1 MTKSRAAT
9 ALGATIL
16 LIALVVRVAYVEGT
30 SYHAINDAGSYN
42 RLAGMIARTGDYDTG
57 SRPGSGAGGSR
68 GPTAYFPPGFP
79 YFLAGVDL
87 LDGHQA
93 AGKTAI
99 EPERLAQAAIGTV
112 VVALIGLVALEAFG
126 PAVALI
132 CMGLAAL
139 YPVLIEL
146 SGTLVAENLLL
157 VFELAAVW
165 TALRAR
171 RSSHPYAWIAA
182 AGVLT
187 GLATLTHQNA
197 IVMVL
202 PLAFAAVVAT
212 RSARPTGSTAEH
224 PTLSVLSAG
233 TRSASRRRTRA
244 PAPRGSSLAR
254 AGPVAA
260 VALLAATVALTIAPW
275 TIRNAIELHH
285 FIPVSD
291 ETGITLVGTY
301 NPDSAAFKPVP
312 YKWRFFWKIGEDSA
326 LRHHVGRYSEA
337 ALGSKLESQA
347 LHYIGAHPLAPL
359 RVAYHNTLRMFELE
373 GTYAWHAS
381 ADAIGLHVR
390 DAGVG
395 VIAFWLLCVAAL
407 LGIFTRTARAAPR
420 WIWAI
425 PVLLALTVVFVNVET
440 PRFREPIE
448 PFLVLLAGCAVR
460 AALRRLGLSPGSL
473 GRPARKPASYA

>member
-1 MTKSRAAT
+1 MTKSRAAP
-9 ALGATIL
+9 AVVGAIL

-30 SYHAINDAGSYN
+30 SYRAINDAGSYN

-57 SRPGSGAGGSR
+57 SKPGSGAGGAK

-79 YFLAGVDL
+79 YFLAAVDL

-99 EPERLAQAAIGTV
+99 GPERIAQAAIGTV

-126 PAVALI
+126 ESVGLI
-132 CMGLAAL
+132 CMALAAL
-139 YPVLIEL
+139 YPVFIEL

-171 RSSHPYAWIAA
+171 RSLHPYAWIAA
-182 AGVLT
+182 TGVLT

-197 IVMVL
+197 IVIVI
-202 PLAFAAVVAT
+202 PLAFAAVA
-212 RSARPTGSTAEH
+212 A
-224 PTLSVLSAG
+224 
-233 TRSASRRRTRA
+233 
-244 PAPRGSSLAR
+244 AR
-254 AGPVAA
+254 AAGRTATQRSSRPKTPVRA
-260 VALLAATVALTIAPW
+260 VALLAATTALTIAPW

-285 FIPVSD
+285 FVPVSD

-312 YKWRFFWKIGEDSA
+312 YKWRFFWKIGEDSV
-326 LRHHVGRYSEA
+326 LRRHVGSYSEV

-347 LHYIGAHPLAPL
+347 LHYIGAHPGAPL
-359 RVAYHNTLRMFELE
+359 QVAYHNTLRMFEFE

-381 ADAIGLHVR
+381 AYAIGLHVR
-390 DAGVG
+390 DAAVG
-395 VIAFWLLCVAAL
+395 VVAFWLLCLAAL
-407 LGIFTRTARAAPR
+407 LGIFTRAARAAPR

-440 PRFREPIE
+440 PRFREPVD
-448 PFLVLLAGCAVR
+448 PFLLLLAGCAVD
-460 AALRRLGLSPGSL
+460 AALRGLGLFRGSARRAR
-473 GRPARKPASYA
+473 RPAYYA